1 MLDWKNWEYIDF
13 YIKNVDKEIAY
24 RAIRNFINNKGDISE
39 IREIYKLETWDD
51 YYEDEEIPLDILE
64 VLESIKNNNEIDK
77 NYLTWCLIKKV
88 DKNEIIR
95 EVVYEK
101 IEKYLKEND
110 TNKLRFLDGESL
122 NNIEILNYLKEY
134 LITENYMNPKE
145 RLKRKKKI
153 ESIEEN
159 KVEQKEYK
167 RFN

>member
-1 MLDWKNWEYIDF
+1 M
-13 YIKNVDKEIAY
+13 
-24 RAIRNFINNKGDISE
+24 
-39 IREIYKLETWDD
+39 
-51 YYEDEEIPLDILE
+51 
-64 VLESIKNNNEIDK
+64 LESIKNNNEIDK
-77 NYLTWCLIKKV
+77 NYLTWCLIEKV